1 MTSDWSRDEV
11 ELIVADYFSILR
23 AELSGEPVNKTE
35 HNRRLQQVIAR
46 SKGSIEFTHANIS
59 AVLLNLGDLPYID
72 GYKPRSNYQYLL
84 EQVVL
89 ERLTIEPD
97 SFERLAAGPVV
108 QPPEPAQTNFSNVE
122 QLIETPP
129 EPIGDP
135 GAHAGLAAESTTRLT
150 RRMDFVRLDA
160 ENRKL
165 GQMGEEWALEFES
178 RRLTDV
184 HHRPDL
190 AKRIVWV
197 SREEGDGAGFDI
209 RSFNADATPR
219 LVEVK
224 TTGLA
229 KYHPFYVSPN
239 EVAVSERES
248 EHYCLYRVFRFAT
261 GPRLYILQGAL
272 STTCY
277 LEAAQY
283 SARFARLAAH

>member
-11 ELIVADYFSILR
+11 ELIVADYFSMLR
-23 AELSGEPVNKTE
+23 AELSGEPVNKTA
-35 HNRRLQQVIAR
+35 HNRRLQQEIAR
-46 SKGSIEFTHANIS
+46 SKGSIEFKHANIS
-59 AVLLNLGDLPYID
+59 AVLLNLGDFPYID
-72 GYKPRSNYQYLL
+72 GYKPRGNYQHLL

-97 SFERLAAGPVV
+97 FFERLASGPIV
-108 QPPEPAQTNFSNVE
+108 QPTEAAQTNFSDVE
-122 QLIETPP
+122 QLVETPP
-129 EPIGDP
+129 EPMGEP
-135 GAHAGLAAESTTRLT
+135 GRHESPATQSRPRLT
-150 RRMDFVRLDA
+150 RRMDFVRRDA
-160 ENRKL
+160 ENRQL
-165 GQMGEEWALEFES
+165 GRMGEEWALEFES

-197 SREEGDGAGFDI
+197 SRDEGDGAGFDI

-239 EVAVSERES
+239 EVAVSESES

-272 STTCY
+272 SSTCC

-283 SARFARLAAH
+283 SARFARLSAD